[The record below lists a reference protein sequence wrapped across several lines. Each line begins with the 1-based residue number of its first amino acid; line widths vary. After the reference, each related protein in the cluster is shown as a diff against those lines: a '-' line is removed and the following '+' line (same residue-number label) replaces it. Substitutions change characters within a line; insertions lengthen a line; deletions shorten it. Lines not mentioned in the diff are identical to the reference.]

1 MMAVMHRVSD
11 GPVDGVTD
19 VAAGL
24 GHHVPG
30 FATRLGHHMS
40 RLTTGLGDVVSGSA
54 HRVCLRLDGAE
65 GENGGDEDHG

>member
-19 VAAGL
+19 VAAG
-24 GHHVPG
+24 
-30 FATRLGHHMS
+30 LGHHMS